1 MFVSVI
7 MPIYNGEAFL
17 REAIESVLAQTHRDF
32 ELVAVDDGSTD
43 ASPAI
48 LAEFAA
54 ADRRVRVITQRNG
67 GGARAR
73 NRALQ
78 EARAEWV
85 INLDCDDVFL
95 PNRIERQLAF
105 LAACPEVKVF
115 ACRAFY
121 INRTGRIF
129 GQTKCEPFTTRREFE
144 RYYEAGLPLG
154 INHSAVA
161 MHRPTILAVGGYRP
175 EFAGAEDLDLWNR
188 VTERGHLVLQQD
200 EALFKYRIHST
211 SVMASRTRQSWEAG
225 DWAIACMR
233 ARRAGRPEPTREEF
247 QRQLRARSWWQR
259 LQRERHMIAR
269 VHYRLAGLDIAH
281 GRWPQGAARLAF
293 AGCAWPRYVAK
304 RFASQLYRPPLA
316 WWRGGGGQADESRPR
331 AAGAA
336 ASGQIDTTLS
346 ARP

>member
-17 REAIESVLAQTHRDF
+17 REAIESVLAQTHREF

-43 ASPAI
+43 GSPAI

-54 ADRRVRVITQRNG
+54 AYPRVRVITQRNG

-105 LAACPEVKVF
+105 LAARPEVKVF

-121 INRTGRIF
+121 IDRNGRIF
-129 GQTKCEPFTTRREFE
+129 GKTKCEPFTTRREFE
-144 RYYEAGLPLG
+144 RYYAAGLPLG

-188 VTERGHLVLQQD
+188 VAERGHLVLQQD
-200 EALFKYRIHST
+200 EVLFHYRIHDT

-247 QRQLRARSWWQR
+247 QRQLRARPWWRR
-259 LQRERHMIAR
+259 LQRERQMIAR

-281 GRWPQGAARLAF
+281 GRWLRGAARLAL

-304 RFASQLYRPPLA
+304 RLASQLYKPALA
-316 WWRGGGGQADESRPR
+316 RWRGGGGKAVESHPP
-331 AAGAA
+331 AA
-336 ASGQIDTTLS
+336 AAPRQIDPTLS